1 MREHG
6 PWKIRLSERMYS
18 DPWIELF
25 RDQVVRP
32 DGLPGTYATVHLK
45 HGVCVLALDD
55 DQNVHLTKEFH
66 YAVGRWTIEGVSGG
80 IEDAESPLT
89 AATREL
95 AEELGIEA
103 SRWTPLGS
111 VDPFTSA
118 VVSPVQLYLAQD
130 LKFIETSP
138 EGTEQIEHVVM
149 TLDEAVQAVRE
160 GVITHAPTC
169 VALLRLAL
177 DNLAQRGSGV

>member
-1 MREHG
+1 MRDHG
-6 PWKIRLSERMYS
+6 PWRIQQSELMYS
-18 DPWIELF
+18 DAWIKLF
-25 RDQVVRP
+25 CDQVIRP

-45 HGVCVLALDD
+45 PGVCVVAMDENQLL
-55 DQNVHLTKEFH
+55 HLTKEFH

-80 IEDAESPLT
+80 IEEDEMPQT

-95 AEELGIEA
+95 TEELGIEA

-118 VVSPVQLYLAQD
+118 VQSPVLLYLAQGLTFCD
-130 LKFIETSP
+130 ASP

-149 TLDEAVQAVRE
+149 SLSDATLAVRD
-160 GVITHAPTC
+160 GTITHAPTC
-169 VALLRLAL
+169 VAILRLAL
-177 DNLAQRGSGV
+177 DSLAPIS